1 MEDQYLEQFLTN
13 DWLRK
18 LLAKHFA
25 TGLNEKEQILFDQW
39 VSEKDNAAWWNE
51 INNKEELIKDLKRLS
66 EIKNNRESYYKK
78 LDVKIKFLSHHNL
91 TWWQLNRSHLLVAAT
106 IVGLIAMILWFWL
119 RLDNDKQRN
128 TVMQG
133 GLIADAKPGKFKARL
148 TLSNGS
154 TIALDSSTAI
164 GQLAEEG
171 KMLVLNDNGKL
182 VYKGNTKQANKNIY
196 NVLTTDKAQV
206 YSTILSDGTKAWLNS
221 ATSLRYPVAFDDDIR
236 KVELVGEAYFEVEP
250 ASKPF
255 IIATNDM
262 EIEVLGTEF
271 NVNAYADEPVKRTTL
286 LIGKVKVQSTRTG
299 QLTILSPGQQVAIY
313 DRSFEKIDN
322 ANTDQAIAWKNGYFQ
337 FSNDDL
343 QTVMRQLSRWYNLEV
358 VYAGE
363 TPKIMFRGKLPRNAK
378 ASVVLRVLEKNNVHF
393 KIEGNK
399 IIVSP

>member
-1 MEDQYLEQFLTN
+1 
-13 DWLRK
+13 
-18 LLAKHFA
+18 
-25 TGLNEKEQILFDQW
+25 
-39 VSEKDNAAWWNE
+39 
-51 INNKEELIKDLKRLS
+51 
-66 EIKNNRESYYKK
+66 
-78 LDVKIKFLSHHNL
+78 
-91 TWWQLNRSHLLVAAT
+91 
-106 IVGLIAMILWFWL
+106 L